1 MSNTPKLSRFVRG
14 TLRFNLIRTL
24 CLNVDSHGVESRK
37 STSGMMNRQQEKR
50 FVSIR
55 QHFHP
60 TLHSPPE
67 VKIREIMTHEPS
79 SFLKHGHKLQSIH
92 TIHVDLIESTR
103 IDNIFNPPSKSR
115 STIFSKS
122 PTNRLRACR
131 IDRRG
136 NDSWRFHGV
145 GFTNLFPVCR
155 IANTKDEST
164 LVGCIGQPSK

>member
-79 SFLKHGHKLQSIH
+79 SFLKRGHKLQSIH
-92 TIHVDLIESTR
+92 TIRTTFSTHPAEPTRSQDTWNNDTWTFLVLKTWPQTSVDSYDSCRFDWIHSNWQYFQPTLKVQI
-103 IDNIFNPPSKSR
+103 NYIF
-115 STIFSKS
+115 
-122 PTNRLRACR
+122 
-131 IDRRG
+131 
-136 NDSWRFHGV
+136 
-145 GFTNLFPVCR
+145 
-155 IANTKDEST
+155 
-164 LVGCIGQPSK
+164 